1 VLRRVPKRFPR
12 RSQVTATEGVEL
24 GTESHH
30 QEREVRA
37 ARNQALFRA
46 VNEKMR
52 KLNED
57 VASLTG
63 SFTIACECADTNCLE
78 MIEISTDDYLAV
90 RGEPRR
96 FVVLPGHVIVDVET
110 VLREGDTYA
119 VVEKK
124 ETAAQVAEL
133 LAPESG

>member
-1 VLRRVPKRFPR
+1 LRPR
-12 RSQVTATEGVEL
+12 QRPAESVANRLTGPTGRAVRRHPVACEG
-24 GTESHH
+24 
-30 QEREVRA
+30 RP
-37 ARNQALFRA
+37 FRA
-46 VNEKMR
+46 LLGEPQSR
-52 KLNED
+52 AQAGAQEISED

-96 FVVLPGHVIVDVET
+96 FVVLPGHVIGDVET